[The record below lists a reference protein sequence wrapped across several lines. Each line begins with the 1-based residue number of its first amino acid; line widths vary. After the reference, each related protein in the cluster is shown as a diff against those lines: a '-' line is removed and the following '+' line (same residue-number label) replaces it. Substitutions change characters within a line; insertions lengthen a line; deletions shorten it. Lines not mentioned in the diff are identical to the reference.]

1 MTNDEKNMNNSDN
14 SSEFW
19 EWAENNMPLSL
30 LKKLQASSGLI
41 NLFLRQ
47 RKIFPMSIFRLSNE
61 DEVNRL
67 AFQIKQIIANKK

>member
-41 NLFLRQ
+41 NLFL
-47 RKIFPMSIFRLSNE
+47 
-61 DEVNRL
+61 
-67 AFQIKQIIANKK
+67 